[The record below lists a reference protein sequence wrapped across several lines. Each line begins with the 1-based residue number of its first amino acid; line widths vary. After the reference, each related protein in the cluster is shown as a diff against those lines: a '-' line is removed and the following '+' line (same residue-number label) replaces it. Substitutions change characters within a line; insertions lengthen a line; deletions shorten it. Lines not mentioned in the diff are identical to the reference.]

1 MLITYEIGN
10 TIMLSVV
17 DSEKKLFS
25 IDNICAE
32 NEWPFYE
39 RYSSY
44 RSGPYTNSM
53 LQKLMNG
60 HILLYIFEHGVRG
73 DAEKPCKLMVFRS
86 KNGLG
91 TDFEHEATIY
101 EFDMTP
107 YTSYYAF
114 GEEELSVGQ
123 PIQLESGRI
132 LVPFTA
138 RRHYTGSC
146 CGYGY
151 LRLFTITRVGMYP
164 SLATL
169 QITTSR

>member
-1 MLITYEIGN
+1 MLRKVVLCVSLAVLVLGLLVFVGEVGNIVTASEGGLVGGIEWVAKELRGDNYRSSFGGGSFVSRADGKMLITYEIGN

-60 HILLYIFEHGVRG
+60 HILLYIFEHGV
-73 DAEKPCKLMVFRS
+73 
-86 KNGLG
+86 
-91 TDFEHEATIY
+91 
-101 EFDMTP
+101 
-107 YTSYYAF
+107 
-114 GEEELSVGQ
+114 
-123 PIQLESGRI
+123 
-132 LVPFTA
+132 
-138 RRHYTGSC
+138 
-146 CGYGY
+146 
-151 LRLFTITRVGMYP
+151 
-164 SLATL
+164 
-169 QITTSR
+169 